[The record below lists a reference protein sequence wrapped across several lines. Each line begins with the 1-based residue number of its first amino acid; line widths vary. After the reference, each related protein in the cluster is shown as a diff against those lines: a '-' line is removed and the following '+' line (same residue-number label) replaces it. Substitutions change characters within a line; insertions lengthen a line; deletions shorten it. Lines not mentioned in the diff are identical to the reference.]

1 MSTTLKSS
9 FEEVAVKAAEVE
21 RKIGRKALRHLAETF
36 NLEAI
41 IDIDEDRFG
50 DFIMACNE
58 ALSQD
63 DDGKSGMTLEEAV
76 ADDVDPNQAPPA
88 DRVTRD
94 YAVQVIAHEMTM
106 RSVARLR
113 LLEIENAVHLGMGI
127 VMNAMGVEQLAV
139 TPEALIKFTREKR
152 VTAADIPDGNTLI
165 VIGGVL

>member
-9 FEEVAVKAAEVE
+9 FEELAVKAAEVE
-21 RKIGRKALRHLAETF
+21 RKMGRKTLRHLAETF
-36 NLEAI
+36 NIEAV

-76 ADDVDPNQAPPA
+76 ADAVDPNQAPPA
-88 DRVTRD
+88 DHVTRD
-94 YAVQVIAHEMTM
+94 YAVQVLAHEMAM
-106 RSVARLR
+106 RSASRLR
-113 LLEIENAVHLGMGI
+113 LLEIENAMHLGMGL
-127 VMNAMGVEQLAV
+127 VMNATGITELAI
-139 TPEALIKFTREKR
+139 TPEAVVKFTREKR
-152 VTAADIPDGNTLI
+152 VTAADLPDGNTLI